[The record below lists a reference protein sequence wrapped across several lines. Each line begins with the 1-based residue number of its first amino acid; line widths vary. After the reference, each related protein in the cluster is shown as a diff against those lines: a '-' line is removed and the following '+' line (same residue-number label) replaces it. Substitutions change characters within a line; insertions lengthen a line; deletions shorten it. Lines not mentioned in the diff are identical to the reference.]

1 MQYCTVKDHPDN
13 ANDLTGPSRA
23 VSIIKAC
30 HDEAEFYPTMKAVV
44 FWQKLSHLVWST
56 IQVHFNSSSSLIDIL
71 TRVHRTANSSIS
83 RISAKSLVFLN
94 RRTRRT
100 VQTGANTVRWTLILT
115 DSIIFPWNEF
125 PVLVH
130 LKFYLCKVISI
141 DLEVFRKIFYIFHI
155 VEKIWVHL
163 SKS

>member
-83 RISAKSLVFLN
+83 RISAKSLVFFKSS
-94 RRTRRT
+94 
-100 VQTGANTVRWTLILT
+100 NTVNSSNRCEQCSV
-115 DSIIFPWNEF
+115 DSDLDRQHYFSMKW
-125 PVLVH
+125 VSST
-130 LKFYLCKVISI
+130 CS
-141 DLEVFRKIFYIFHI
+141 LEVLSLQGNQYWPWSVSENFLHI
-155 VEKIWVHL
+155 PYRRENL
-163 SKS
+163 SSPQ